1 MLIFFEKVGG
11 LDVAINPKFVILVEP
26 VKVRDT
32 TKIVLVDGGTTE
44 VVGSYN
50 DVVARL
56 NSDI

>member
-1 MLIFFEKVGG
+1 MLIFFKKVGG
-11 LDVAINPKFVILVEP
+11 LDVSINPKFVILVEP

-50 DVVARL
+50 DVVAQL
-56 NSDI
+56 NSVI